1 MVKRVGSKKNELKK
15 MSLVNSMINQIG
27 REIGKDVYKG
37 LKSSVTASSVDNYSF
52 QKEINEF
59 KLAAYDKVTIKNL
72 VNLIEKSDDI
82 NPRGFNDWES
92 CYLDLDDKIDFCK
105 QHLDASHLPKLE
117 ELDKINSVNYAMAKE
132 RHKTFVSNKIESVKT
147 EIKKHEDS
155 NILIPI
161 IVSMLGLN
169 SFYYKTKWWT
179 WHILSM
185 LVVGFLVIN
194 ATTNTLTNE
203 GVLLSYQIGV
213 AIYCLVLLA
222 SFIRIGKEAKKI
234 KNLKEEVLPN
244 LEGYYTTNFN

>member
-1 MVKRVGSKKNELKK
+1 

-37 LKSSVTASSVDNYSF
+37 LKSSVKVSSVDNSAF
-52 QKEINEF
+52 QKELAEF
-59 KLAAYDKVTIKNL
+59 KLSAYDKVTIKNL

-82 NPRGFNDWES
+82 NPKGFNDWES

-132 RHKTFVSNKIESVKT
+132 RHKTFVSNRIESVKT

-155 NILIPI
+155 NVLIPI
-161 IVSMLGLN
+161 VVSMLGVN
-169 SFYYKTKWWT
+169 SFYYKTGWQS
-179 WHILSM
+179 WHVLSA
-185 LVVGFLVIN
+185 LVVSFFILNGIYN
-194 ATTNTLTNE
+194 APTHE
-203 GVLLSYQIGV
+203 GALLSYQIGG
-213 AIYCLVLLA
+213 AIYSLILFV

-234 KNLKEEVLPN
+234 KNLKEEILPN
-244 LEGYYTTNFN
+244 LEEYYTTNFK